1 MSAMA
6 RDKYISVKSG
16 VNGFSFA
23 NLGLFTGFADGIYN
37 AVYSLVLMEIFA
49 NSAVV
54 GVYVAIYAAFCM
66 IVGLFAN
73 EIFRRFSKVRV
84 FFAATLFLAAGYA
97 MMSFSVRTSTFVM
110 LDYATGVAVTL
121 VGILIPLFMSDFSGR
136 VGMARLNSRYHLWMN
151 VGALFAP
158 TIAVAIANQFDN
170 RAAFFAAALIYFA
183 CWMAFN
189 LFRVAQSDKKI
200 TPVNPRRTLRAL
212 IKNAVAFFKTRGMAR
227 AYAVNFGYYALR
239 AMRYLYVP
247 IVVIENGFSKDT
259 LGWVLTLGIVPY
271 LILSDAMAHFV
282 YLILSDAMAHFVRKD
297 GKKKWLMLGFVS
309 FAVMSV
315 LATFATGFPLLI
327 IFVAWQVSGALM
339 ESVHD
344 LLFFDGTTRAA
355 QTKFYGVFRTSVNL
369 TKFYGVFRTSV
380 NLPNIIA
387 PLLAAMCITAFG
399 GTSAVWIVTAVIG
412 AISAALVVA
421 KK

>member
-1 MSAMA
+1 MA

-212 IKNAVAFFKTRGMAR
+212 IKNAIAFFKTRGMAR

-271 LILSDAMAHFV
+271 LILSDAMAR
-282 YLILSDAMAHFVRKD
+282 FVRKD

-369 TKFYGVFRTSV
+369 
-380 NLPNIIA
+380 PNIIA

-399 GTSAVWIVTAVIG
+399 GTSAVWVVTAVIG

>member
-282 YLILSDAMAHFVRKD
+282 RKD

-369 TKFYGVFRTSV
+369 
-380 NLPNIIA
+380 PNIIA

-412 AISAALVVA
+412 AISAALVVV